1 MIDKQP
7 TLSLDE
13 AEGVVPVDEQD
24 EAISMLTKTC
34 KGDRYGEFNVW
45 AASQSSPHPA
55 VLEIVSAAGE
65 VGITANE
72 LRVQLALELRTQN
85 TVKMMYLCVYLQAF
99 PAFFR
104 LEESDDEGGS
114 IHRVYALP
122 QPAAG
127 GTLGKD
133 KEWADMT
140 EGEQKAAQTLGYDAH
155 TWDTWEVP
163 AACNTKWLQLAAYE
177 QTAAQTLGYHRSSWD
192 KELDA
197 ATGDEAPRLQ
207 GSSSMDYAMRAGP
220 SSSVPPSVVVNLG
233 DKQAVAAVAAADV
246 AAELEGRALHKQ
258 LQALLLQAGA
268 NGLTTSKLITPTKLG
283 AMCGAAAKKRDIN
296 HLNPGAVLAN
306 LSGLRRIGKTWFH
319 EASIPEETPSF
330 AFDDSPQP
338 PTVTAAQPPTVTA
351 APVTVNTAAAI
362 DALRAFA
369 HSFHGRVWPSTKA
382 QIKAAF
388 SALYLSKPVWLMRWL
403 EQERTHLEMQG
414 SSGEENP
421 VVTKSRIKVIHN
433 TFTSQFQQLG
443 VLSGSNKSFK
453 WNQQKVSDLLNAN
466 QPSESLGVV
475 SLLAPISPTGESEP
489 RPASSFQLASGERVE
504 LVESL
509 ERLNMIIASD
519 ATLRG
524 ETDDEVAVDCEG
536 VPEALF
542 LIQLATKER
551 TLVIDGVK
559 LGEQEMCEV
568 LAPLFS
574 SELTT
579 KLLHDLHKDAAALA
593 TIGGV
598 ALVNCL
604 DSQLAMELVSGAL
617 HMGFNEMLGQLN
629 HTEHPSKVAMKRKMG
644 GADSGGVVFSRRPL
658 PRDVIEYAAMDV
670 TLLRSAY
677 STLTELLGPA
687 QLESV
692 KHASGI
698 RAHHAAVSGGRRRV
712 CIDVSSEHSLAS
724 RELLEACRPEAMQPT
739 APLVVSN
746 DVEPLLTLLPADI
759 AASLDGKTLELSD
772 IVLDKGRRPQAWC
785 AGSRIFLGGND
796 RTVLADDIDSIVDNL
811 GGFGSDNRAGL
822 EAQLHRVSAIRNRAD
837 AIIGLTMRVGRH
849 VGGNAAMIA
858 DLLFHEDASLLF
870 LGEPGSGKTTIVR
883 EATRLLA
890 EMSNVLIVD
899 TSNEIAGDGDV
910 PHPCVGLARRLQV
923 QSLDDQCSVM
933 IEGVQNHTPEVMVI
947 DEIGR
952 PAEVEAARTCK
963 TRGVRMIASAHGD
976 LRKLLK
982 NKQLRGLVGG
992 VEAVTLGDAAAKDE
1006 AKRRGAPAGAFDK
1019 VKAQRA
1025 GPSIFDVIIELRR
1038 GEPHEWRIVMNSAK
1052 AVDEILLGSHYLSQ
1066 RRTRDPASGE
1076 FFIDLEKA

>member
-1 MIDKQP
+1 MTRSREHAAFKGKWKPNQHCERDGVLTWVHDPSAPGMGWIDLPATNATDAAAASSSAPGERILLYKP
-7 TLSLDE
+7 TADSRLGIRLIDGPEGRPIIDSLNEGGIATAHPDLLPGMSLLAVNGIGCVRHEDATRQLRLAVGTLTLELAQTNELGRRYLHSSLTSNEADVENLSALSLDE
-13 AEGVVPVDEQD
+13 AEDE
-24 EAISMLTKTC
+24 
-34 KGDRYGEFNVW
+34 
-45 AASQSSPHPA
+45 
-55 VLEIVSAAGE
+55 
-65 VGITANE
+65 
-72 LRVQLALELRTQN
+72 
-85 TVKMMYLCVYLQAF
+85 
-99 PAFFR
+99 
-104 LEESDDEGGS
+104 
-114 IHRVYALP
+114 
-122 QPAAG
+122 
-127 GTLGKD
+127 
-133 KEWADMT
+133 
-140 EGEQKAAQTLGYDAH
+140 
-155 TWDTWEVP
+155 
-163 AACNTKWLQLAAYE
+163 
-177 QTAAQTLGYHRSSWD
+177 QTLGYHQSGWD
-192 KELDA
+192 EELGA
-197 ATGDEAPRLQ
+197 AMGDEQQQMTQQQQMA
-207 GSSSMDYAMRAGP
+207 DE
-220 SSSVPPSVVVNLG
+220 
-233 DKQAVAAVAAADV
+233 QAVAAAEV

-268 NGLTTSKLITPTKLG
+268 NGLTTSKLIKPTQLG
-283 AMCGAAAKKRDIN
+283 VMCGSAAKKRDMK
-296 HLNPGAVLAN
+296 HMNPGAVLAN
-306 LSGLRRIGKTWFH
+306 LSGIRRVGKTWFH
-319 EASIPEETPSF
+319 EASIPEDIASPT
-330 AFDDSPQP
+330 FDNSP
-338 PTVTAAQPPTVTA
+338 QPPTVTA
-351 APVTVNTAAAI
+351 APVTVNAAAAI
-362 DALRAFA
+362 EALRAFA
-369 HSFHGRVWPSTKA
+369 RSFRGRVWPSTKA

-388 SALYLSKPVWLMRWL
+388 SALYLSKPAWLMRWL
-403 EQERTHLEMQG
+403 GQERTHMQG

-421 VVTKSRIKVIHN
+421 AVTKSRIKVVHK
-433 TFTSQFQQLG
+433 TFTSQFQQLA
-443 VLSGSNKSFK
+443 VLSGSKKSFK
-453 WNQQKVSDLLNAN
+453 WNQQKISDLLNAS

-475 SLLAPISPTGESEP
+475 SLLAPIPPTGESEP

-509 ERLNMIIASD
+509 ERLKMIVESD
-519 ATLRG
+519 ATMRG
-524 ETDDEVAVDCEG
+524 ETEDEVAVDCEG

-559 LGEQEMCEV
+559 IGEQEMCEV

-574 SELTT
+574 SEHTT
-579 KLLHDLHKDAAALA
+579 KLLHDLHKDTAALA

-617 HMGFNEMLGQLN
+617 HMGFNEMLRQLS

-644 GADSGGVVFSRRPL
+644 GADSGGVIFSRRPL
-658 PRDVIEYAAMDV
+658 PCDVIEYAAMDV

-677 STLTELLGPA
+677 SALAEMLGPA

-746 DVEPLLTLLPADI
+746 DVEPLLTLLPTDI

-858 DLLFHEDASLLF
+858 DLLFHEDGSLLF

-1006 AKRRGAPAGAFDK
+1006 AKRRGAPPGAFDK

-1025 GPSIFDVIIELRR
+1025 GPPIFDVIIELRR

-1052 AVDEILLGSHYLSQ
+1052 AVDEILLGSHYFSQ

-1076 FFIDLEKA
+1076 FFIELEKA